1 MQLEPF
7 IYELLSDD
15 HKEDVD
21 FGDALQQLKDK
32 TTIDM
37 EGNEYHFQDG
47 ILQKLGKLCITLGKE
62 NSLDEEVR
70 YFLNCLT
77 IQCW

>member
-15 HKEDVD
+15 HKEGVD

-47 ILQKLGKLCITLGKE
+47 LL
-62 NSLDEEVR
+62 
-70 YFLNCLT
+70 
-77 IQCW
+77 